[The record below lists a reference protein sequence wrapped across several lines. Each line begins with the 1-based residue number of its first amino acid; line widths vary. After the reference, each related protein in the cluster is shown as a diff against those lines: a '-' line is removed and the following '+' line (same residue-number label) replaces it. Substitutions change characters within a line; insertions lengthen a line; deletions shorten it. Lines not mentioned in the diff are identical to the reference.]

1 MSLDIQD
8 LADLVRL
15 LRDHAEWREPLRS
28 LLFTE
33 DLLALPQRFE
43 RLVALVGENFS
54 LQQETLT
61 VVRQLVVLQERNE
74 ESIRQLV
81 EAQQRTEERLTALAE
96 AQQRTEERLT
106 ALTEAQ
112 QRTEER
118 LTALA
123 EAQQRTEER
132 LTALTEAQQRTEE
145 RLTALAEA
153 QQRTEERL
161 TALAEAQQRT
171 EEHLQHTEERLQR
184 LEAQMQRL
192 TEAQQHT
199 EERLAALTQAQQ
211 HTEEQL
217 RQLTEQVRM
226 LVTWQRGEA
235 GRRDGERYEREIL
248 RRSPFLFVGGEGGT
262 TDQPEV
268 RRRLVKT
275 LGGLLASEFPAEED
289 PFLAD
294 LVWWKGEQLVVVEAS
309 LQINGS
315 DVRRAVQRAATLRQA
330 GAPVTAVV
338 VGEEWAA
345 PDTRERARALGVEW
359 KVGADLSPGLL
370 AFRQLPS
377 EEMAQA
383 N

>member
-1 MSLDIQD
+1 MSLDIRD

-96 AQQRTEERLT
+96 AQQRTEE
-106 ALTEAQ
+106 
-112 QRTEER
+112 
-118 LTALA
+118 
-123 EAQQRTEER
+123 
-132 LTALTEAQQRTEE
+132 
-145 RLTALAEA
+145 
-153 QQRTEERL
+153 
-161 TALAEAQQRT
+161 
-171 EEHLQHTEERLQR
+171 HLQHTEERLQR

-192 TEAQQHT
+192 TEAQQHTEERLAALTQAQQHT

-294 LVWWKGEQLVVVEAS
+294 LVWWKGEQWVVVEAS

-330 GAPVTAVV
+330 GALVTAVV

-359 KVGADLSPGLL
+359 KVGADLSPGFL
-370 AFRQLPS
+370 AFRQFPS
-377 EEMAQA
+377 EEADRA
-383 N
+383 D